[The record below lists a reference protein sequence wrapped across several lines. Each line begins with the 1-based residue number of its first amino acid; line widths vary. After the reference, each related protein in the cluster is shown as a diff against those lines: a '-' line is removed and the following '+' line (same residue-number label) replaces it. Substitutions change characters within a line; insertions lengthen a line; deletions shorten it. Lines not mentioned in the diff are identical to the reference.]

1 MRSFH
6 IFLALIAFSSPVAAQ
21 RGIELMDRRTFVFLM
36 ADEFEISDVN
46 GANDFVWD
54 LDLSVG
60 GDFHKFWFKT
70 RGEHSD
76 KDPDESEVQI
86 LYSKAILPF
95 WDLQAGMRRVLEP
108 GDERNWAAFS
118 IRGLAR
124 NFFDVEAELFLAEG
138 DQSSLRIK
146 GEYELFI
153 TQRLILSPEVEIVSY
168 GRSEPLRR
176 IGSGLS
182 EIAFDLRLRYEWKRE
197 VAPYIG
203 LSWLRLEGDTRALAR
218 AAGADARDTTLSIG
232 LRAWF

>member
-1 MRSFH
+1 MRRFPVL
-6 IFLALIAFSSPVAAQ
+6 LALIAVASPVAAQ
-21 RGIELMDRRTFVFLM
+21 SGIELMDARTFVFLM
-36 ADEFEISDVN
+36 ADEFEIADVN
-46 GANDFVWD
+46 GSNDFVWD
-54 LDLSVG
+54 VDLSVG

-70 RGEHSD
+70 RGEHSEE
-76 KDPDESEVQI
+76 DPDESDAQV

-95 WDLQAGMRRVLEP
+95 WDLQAGMRRDLDP

-138 DQSSLRIK
+138 SQSSLRIK

-153 TQRLILSPEVEIVSY
+153 TQRLILSPELEIVSY
-168 GRSEPLRR
+168 GRSEPVRQ

-182 EIAFDLRLRYEWKRE
+182 EIEFDLRLRYEWKRE

-203 LSWLRLEGDTRALAR
+203 LGWRRLAGDTRAMAR
-218 AAGADARDTTLSIG
+218 AEGDVVRDTTLFIG